1 MNPRR
6 RDMQMESGEGRQ
18 GRGGWIMKRTWSCWA
33 LVGVLVA
40 FGLTYSSVGYAQQVV
55 INEIHHTPVSSGT
68 QEFLEFYNSGTA
80 AVDVGGWS
88 ISDAIVLTIP
98 GGTSIPAGGYLV
110 VTKSI
115 SALQAATGYTAPIQW
130 TSGSLSS
137 GETITLKMA
146 DSSVADVV
154 AYTSAAPW
162 PSTASTGPSIELKNP
177 ALDNNVGASWSAS
190 LAANGTPGA
199 KSSTYT
205 AAPTVSSKDPAN
217 GAIVPTLTQVTVTF
231 NEPVENV
238 TADDLTVNGVP
249 ASSYSGSGAGPYVF
263 TVTDTSAVVMTVVL
277 SATGGIQNPSGAPF
291 AGASW
296 IYYDHPPKVV
306 INELNYN
313 AYLEVEQY
321 DFFELYNNDT
331 VVFDISKWAV
341 SKGIVFTFPDGTL
354 LDPGEYLVLAK
365 DAVALRALLPSIPA
379 EVTVLTWTSGNL
391 SNGGE
396 TVELSDNF
404 ANVIDTTTY
413 DDAGEWPTSTDGG
426 GPSLELINPA
436 LPNTAA
442 AAWKASTGNYGTPG
456 QRNSVWEANPAP
468 IISEVLHQPVIPQPN
483 QSVTITARVL
493 DDAGAPQSVTLHYRL
508 DAQVS
513 FVNPN
518 PYIDVPMYDDGTHGD
533 VTAGNA
539 LYTAVVPGQANDQ
552 QMDFY
557 ISSGDGVNTGVAP
570 AYHATLDAKGNPSQ
584 TFLCKFSNE
593 VLPTD
598 FPVYHMLITQANR
611 AWQESL
617 TGEIDGKMKFDA
629 TFIDGSGNLWYNV
642 VERYRGQSSMYIW
655 PRSFRIDFPS
665 NRPLTSVLGFPTYK
679 LQLLGHFPVRQKMGY
694 ELFNK
699 AGIPAPMTGWAR
711 FRSTGHNYDTFGYG
725 SDGFYGLYCAAER
738 IEGDF
743 LDSQDGGVT
752 PPRNTTGDGNLYRGE
767 HDGDLRWEGW
777 DPNAYRTDVNGR
789 NGYSKENN
797 EEEDYWDDLIDV
809 IDWLNNHGEGDEYAA
824 GVAARIEE
832 NEWAGFFGVH
842 TVMGN
847 REGAIYR
854 DTGDDYYIYF
864 NPPTDPNGWNSQL
877 IPWDL
882 DAVMTDGNE
891 TIWRQNV
898 NAVRKWIR
906 HNAFAPYYLRWLRRL
921 MDDEFSQAQM
931 DALIDSMPN
940 AAFAP
945 SGGSD
950 TYPLTKAQFKNWTRN
965 RRTFMESE
973 IRDGLTVTGIPASPY
988 TDTNPVIQVSGL
1000 LDQNH
1005 TATVRVNGE
1014 LATFSIY
1021 GGTWSKSV
1029 TLIPGLNDV
1038 VVEAYDLDGS
1048 VRDTV
1053 SNEVFYNPPGSQQL
1067 SLWMRAPR
1075 RMINDKPLTIE
1086 AKIVD
1091 EAGRP
1096 DYTKWNVLGSVSVVR
1111 LPDRTPVAIT
1121 DTVFDSH
1128 LPVPDDS
1135 IRFYSGWASVS
1146 FTLDQGAAFTPGDIE
1161 VTVSYSGMS
1170 DSQVVTVIGSPA
1182 FRTMSG
1188 TIGGVDL
1195 IWGPNENIRVTGN
1208 MTVPSGSTLTI
1219 NPGTLVMVDTTGGS
1233 ENGTLITVQGR
1244 VQALGTEDNPV
1255 HFFSE
1260 RGPLAMALTQ
1270 SGSASNANC
1279 WRGFQFYGSASSTFQ
1294 HVFLSGAGNGP
1305 VVSHPRPPIMGC
1317 STRTRSPRSA
1327 ACSRTTTGWCSRARE
1342 RGTTP
1347 SARTWSPAPGSAA
1360 SSSGTVTRC

>member
-1 MNPRR
+1 M
-6 RDMQMESGEGRQ
+6 
-18 GRGGWIMKRTWSCWA
+18 
-33 LVGVLVA
+33 
-40 FGLTYSSVGYAQQVV
+40 
-55 INEIHHTPVSSGT
+55 
-68 QEFLEFYNSGTA
+68 
-80 AVDVGGWS
+80 
-88 ISDAIVLTIP
+88 
-98 GGTSIPAGGYLV
+98 
-110 VTKSI
+110 
-115 SALQAATGYTAPIQW
+115 
-130 TSGSLSS
+130 
-137 GETITLKMA
+137 
-146 DSSVADVV
+146 
-154 AYTSAAPW
+154 
-162 PSTASTGPSIELKNP
+162 
-177 ALDNNVGASWSAS
+177 
-190 LAANGTPGA
+190 
-199 KSSTYT
+199 
-205 AAPTVSSKDPAN
+205 
-217 GAIVPTLTQVTVTF
+217 
-231 NEPVENV
+231 
-238 TADDLTVNGVP
+238 
-249 ASSYSGSGAGPYVF
+249 
-263 TVTDTSAVVMTVVL
+263 
-277 SATGGIQNPSGAPF
+277 
-291 AGASW
+291 
-296 IYYDHPPKVV
+296 
-306 INELNYN
+306 
-313 AYLEVEQY
+313 
-321 DFFELYNNDT
+321 
-331 VVFDISKWAV
+331 
-341 SKGIVFTFPDGTL
+341 
-354 LDPGEYLVLAK
+354 
-365 DAVALRALLPSIPA
+365 RALLPAIPA

-396 TVELSDNF
+396 TVELSDNYR
-404 ANVIDTTTY
+404 NVIDTV
-413 DDAGEWPTSTDGG
+413 DIRRRRRVADFDGRGRAVAGTDQSGAPEHRCRG
-426 GPSLELINPA
+426 LEGVGRNIRHAGP
-436 LPNTAA
+436 
-442 AAWKASTGNYGTPG
+442 ASTASGRQTRRRSSP
-456 QRNSVWEANPAP
+456 RS
-468 IISEVLHQPVIPQPN
+468 LHQPVIPQPN

-533 VTAGNA
+533 VSAGNA

-557 ISSGDGVNTGVAP
+557 ISAGDGVNTGVAP
-570 AYHATLDAKGNPSQ
+570 AYHSTLDAKGNPSQ

-824 GVAARIEE
+824 GVEARIEE

-1128 LPVPDDS
+1128 LRGPGRLDPLLQRLGQRLLHARSGRGVHTRRHRGDGQLLRHERLAGRDRDRQPRVPDDV
-1135 IRFYSGWASVS
+1135 R
-1146 FTLDQGAAFTPGDIE
+1146 DDRRRRP
-1161 VTVSYSGMS
+1161 
-1170 DSQVVTVIGSPA
+1170 
-1182 FRTMSG
+1182 
-1188 TIGGVDL
+1188 DL
-1195 IWGPNENIRVTGN
+1195 
-1208 MTVPSGSTLTI
+1208 
-1219 NPGTLVMVDTTGGS
+1219 GS
-1233 ENGTLITVQGR
+1233 EREHPRHREHDGSVRKHADDQPRHARHGR
-1244 VQALGTEDNPV
+1244 HDRRLG
-1255 HFFSE
+1255 E
-1260 RGPLAMALTQ
+1260 RHADHGP
-1270 SGSASNANC
+1270 GP
-1279 WRGFQFYGSASSTFQ
+1279 GP
-1294 HVFLSGAGNGP
+1294 GAGNGGQP
-1305 VVSHPRPPIMGC
+1305 DPLLL
-1317 STRTRSPRSA
+1317 
-1327 ACSRTTTGWCSRARE
+1327 RARPSRHDPDAVRVGLE
-1342 RGTTP
+1342 RQLL
-1347 SARTWSPAPGSAA
+1347 ARLPVLRVGLVDVPARLPVGRRATGRWCRIRGRRSWAVRHALDHRRALRVRRQQRDGVLGPGNRALHDPEEPGLARRDRRRVLRERPHAA
-1360 SSSGTVTRC
+1360 DRGHLVDEQRPGAGGGEPGRRPHPHRRVGVQPADPELYVR